1 MAIDGYQGYSNT
13 DWARSLS
20 TTLAEHIRESEQA
33 WMKNYQILALLE
45 ANGRMKFNC
54 SGRGFDWPVQY
65 DVHPIEGNTG
75 ETPRN
80 FVRKNLWKT
89 AYLGYRGYQAVDS
102 IYQKELKENRGE
114 HAIVNVINGFV
125 ERLEKSMRHGLAT
138 EPYIDGNAT
147 GNEELW
153 HGLESMFGINGT
165 LKSDDGTQ
173 RAANAADIVGYPSD
187 TYAGLSTALGNYG
200 GENEAGQIW
209 PFGVAD
215 SAFDFWS
222 PMVVNYTTTHSALP
236 SATNTWVGQ
245 GLEAM
250 RFAILHSQRNSSMDG
265 QVTNIIL
272 NRSLYGD
279 CLNAMDDKEQINVTS
294 ENELRALGFK
304 NTFVYDGVT
313 VSWEGAVP
321 SGVGYGLNYSNI
333 EIRGMDDTLIKAEDV
348 EYDNHTQA
356 FNGVVYTLSN
366 LKFSSPRN
374 FFKLAA
380 LA

>member
-1 MAIDGYQGYSNT
+1 MDGYQGFSNT

-20 TTLAEHIRESEQA
+20 TTIANHIREEEHA

-45 ANGRMKFNC
+45 SNGRILFNQ
-54 SGRGFDWPVQY
+54 SGRGFDWPVRFK
-65 DVHPIEGNTG
+65 VHAIEGNNG

-80 FVRKNLWKT
+80 FVRTNLWKT
-89 AYLGYRGYQAVDS
+89 AALPYRGYQATDS
-102 IYQKELKENRGE
+102 IFRKELLENRGE
-114 HAIVNVINGFV
+114 AAIVNIINGFV
-125 ERLEKSMRHGLAT
+125 KRLEDSMKFGLAT

-147 GNEELW
+147 GNELLW
-153 HGLESMFGINGT
+153 HGLESMFAINGT
-165 LKSDDGTQ
+165 LKYDDGTQ
-173 RAANAADIVGYPSD
+173 RAANGADIVGYPSD
-187 TYAGLSTALGNYG
+187 VYAGLNTELGHYG
-200 GENEAGQIW
+200 GENEVGSVW

-215 SAFDFWS
+215 PEFDFWS
-222 PMVVNYTTTHSALP
+222 PLVVNYTTTHAALP
-236 SATNTWVGQ
+236 SSTNTWVGQ

-250 RFAILHSQRNSSMDG
+250 RFAILHSQRNSSMEG
-265 QVTNIIL
+265 QITNIIL
-272 NRSLYGD
+272 NRSMYGD

-321 SGVGYGLNYSNI
+321 TGVGYGLNYNNI
-333 EIRGMDDTLIKAEDV
+333 EIRSMEDTLIKAEEV
-348 EYDNHTQA
+348 EFDQETQA